1 MSLDHFVW
9 VWASTVRMYSGSCER
24 VEAELR
30 HCKQE
35 TAGKRF
41 CPPFVGLAHSQG
53 CCVLSGYLPELELV
67 AGCD

>member
-1 MSLDHFVW
+1 MN
-9 VWASTVRMYSGSCER
+9 SGSCER

-30 HCKQE
+30 QCKQE

-41 CPPFVGLAHSQG
+41 CPPFVGLAYSQG
-53 CCVLSGYLPELELV
+53 YYVLSGYLPELEVV